1 MYSDELEAHIRDL
14 RHTNDLTQ
22 QKMLRSELRIKELLE
37 ENDKLRSSNAL
48 NIQDLQDD
56 RVSTIP
62 QLMLCSYT
70 QHDLTSACKC
80 NALRFLVFIGYKT
93 KVIRKTKSRFVIV
106 LCVVFCL
113 LCSL

>member
-1 MYSDELEAHIRDL
+1 MYSDELEAHIRHL

-56 RVSTIP
+56 KVSTVP
-62 QLMLCSYT
+62 RLM
-70 QHDLTSACKC
+70 
-80 NALRFLVFIGYKT
+80 G
-93 KVIRKTKSRFVIV
+93 
-106 LCVVFCL
+106 
-113 LCSL
+113 

>member
-1 MYSDELEAHIRDL
+1 MYSDEMEAHIRDL

-56 RVSTIP
+56 RVSTMP

-70 QHDLTSACKC
+70 QHDLMSAGRY
-80 NALRFLVFIGYKT
+80 NALRCLAFTGYKT
-93 KVIRKTKSRFVIV
+93 KVIRTTKNRFVIV
-106 LCVVFCL
+106 LCVLCL
-113 LCSL
+113 LCSS